1 MGELEILNYY
11 QLAFI
16 ANAIYLLSFTGLIF
30 ITFRLVRFQRENNA
44 NTLGKILIT
53 LFGLCTTFY
62 GYNIFSYLR
71 INQLTQSFKLSEL
84 ESQGIGISS
93 VAKGFIDFTGYTFDQ
108 GVPSSFTPE
117 PAAAIFLITFAVMT
131 IGGIWMKLT
140 KD

>member
-16 ANAIYLLSFTGLIF
+16 ANAIYLLTFTGLIF
-30 ITFRLVRFQRENNA
+30 ITFRLVRIQRENNA
-44 NTLGKILIT
+44 NALGKILVT

-71 INQLTQSFKLSEL
+71 INQLTQSFRLSEL
-84 ESQGIGISS
+84 ESQGVGISS
-93 VAKGFIDFTGYTFDQ
+93 VAESFIAFTGHTFDQ
-108 GVPSSFTPE
+108 GVPSSFAPE
-117 PAAAIFLITFAVMT
+117 PAAAVFLLTFAVMI
-131 IGGIWMKLT
+131 IGGVWMKLT

>member
-30 ITFRLVRFQRENNA
+30 ITFRLIRFQRENNA

-53 LFGLCTTFY
+53 LFGLCTAFY

-84 ESQGIGISS
+84 ESKSVDISS

-108 GVPSSFTPE
+108 
-117 PAAAIFLITFAVMT
+117 
-131 IGGIWMKLT
+131 
-140 KD
+140 

>member
-16 ANAIYLLSFTGLIF
+16 ANAIYLLTFTGLIF
-30 ITFRLVRFQRENNA
+30 ISFRLVRVQRENNA
-44 NTLGKILIT
+44 NTLGKILVT

-84 ESQGIGISS
+84 ESQGVDISS
-93 VAKGFIDFTGYTFDQ
+93 VAESFIAFTGHTFDQ

-117 PAAAIFLITFAVMT
+117 PAAAVFLLTFAVMI
-131 IGGIWMKLT
+131 IGGIWVKLT